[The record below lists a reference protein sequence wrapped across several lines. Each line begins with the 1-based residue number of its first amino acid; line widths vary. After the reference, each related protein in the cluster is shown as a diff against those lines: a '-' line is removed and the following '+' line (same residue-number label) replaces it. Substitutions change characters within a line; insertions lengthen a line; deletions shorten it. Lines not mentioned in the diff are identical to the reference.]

1 MTTKRFPF
9 YRDLINLSLLYMLT
23 ISFFMALATRIHIP
37 MMPLEFIGIGFV
49 FLCCYLICENVR
61 WLWVYVVLHFAV
73 LGSVMIIP
81 LDSAGKLCLMVL
93 TVVIFIRDLHTW
105 LNHDKSIRDLHAGM
119 GLLFIP
125 ALLYTSIHTEF
136 GYAASIYYMGVA
148 FVVLI
153 LIRNLLANF
162 YELTQ
167 TGQLDDDMPVKEIFR
182 NDTLITAVIIA
193 LITGAMLFVRADKL
207 ILALNR
213 LGYALWR
220 ILSNFLSRTSE
231 GGEQPDIP
239 QVEYMDL
246 LLEDLATQEE
256 DVGFFGGV
264 LRIIVA
270 GLMLMCIVMVV
281 YCIGRML
288 LYFVWVLLEKKGTQT
303 KPYKTFKTK
312 NEVRQSLR
320 EEAIK
325 ERRHGIFRT
334 PYEKFRNLYRSE
346 MKKQKKAGADVRNTR
361 TPEENR
367 VSILSNKGIDLRD
380 ATDLYEQFRYSTEA
394 EVTTSDVTDLK
405 NRIKS
410 AGG

>member
-1 MTTKRFPF
+1 
-9 YRDLINLSLLYMLT
+9 MLT

-167 TGQLDDDMPVKEIFR
+167 TGQLDDDMPVK
-182 NDTLITAVIIA
+182 
-193 LITGAMLFVRADKL
+193 
-207 ILALNR
+207 
-213 LGYALWR
+213 
-220 ILSNFLSRTSE
+220 
-231 GGEQPDIP
+231 
-239 QVEYMDL
+239 
-246 LLEDLATQEE
+246 
-256 DVGFFGGV
+256 
-264 LRIIVA
+264 
-270 GLMLMCIVMVV
+270 
-281 YCIGRML
+281 
-288 LYFVWVLLEKKGTQT
+288 
-303 KPYKTFKTK
+303 
-312 NEVRQSLR
+312 
-320 EEAIK
+320 
-325 ERRHGIFRT
+325 
-334 PYEKFRNLYRSE
+334 
-346 MKKQKKAGADVRNTR
+346 
-361 TPEENR
+361 
-367 VSILSNKGIDLRD
+367 
-380 ATDLYEQFRYSTEA
+380 
-394 EVTTSDVTDLK
+394 
-405 NRIKS
+405 
-410 AGG
+410 

>member
-1 MTTKRFPF
+1 MTTKRFPV
-9 YRDLINLSLLYMLT
+9 YRDLINLNLLYMLT

-37 MMPLEFIGIGFV
+37 MMPLEFIGISFV
-49 FLCCYLICENVR
+49 FLCCYLICEHVR
-61 WLWVYVVLHFAV
+61 RLWVYVVLHFAV

-93 TVVIFIRDLHTW
+93 TIVIFIRDLHTW

-125 ALLYTSIHTEF
+125 SLLYTSIHTEF

-213 LGYALWR
+213 IGYALWR

-231 GGEQPDIP
+231 GSEQPDIP

-256 DVGFFGGV
+256 DVGFFGGI

-270 GLMLMCIVMVV
+270 GLMLMCILIVV

-288 LYFVWVLLEKKGTQT
+288 LYFVRVLLEKKGKQT

-325 ERRHGIFRT
+325 ERRHGFFRT

-361 TPEENR
+361 TPEENSM
-367 VSILSNKGIDLRD
+367 SILSKNGTDLSD
-380 ATDLYEQFRYSTEA
+380 ATHMYEQFRYSTEA